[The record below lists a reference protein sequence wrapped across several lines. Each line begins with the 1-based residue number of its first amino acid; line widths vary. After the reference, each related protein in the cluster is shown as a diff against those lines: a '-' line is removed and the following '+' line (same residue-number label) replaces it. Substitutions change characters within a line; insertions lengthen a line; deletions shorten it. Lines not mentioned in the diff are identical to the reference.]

1 MIVLQAMATAPSGS
15 TLMWVL
21 FIALTLISMVV
32 SKNVERKFKKYAGIR
47 TEGGLTGCEVAERM
61 LRDHDIQNVKVC
73 MVKGTLTDHYNPTNR
88 TLNLSPDVYNGTSVA
103 AAAVAAHE
111 CGHAVQHNVGYA
123 PLGFRSALV
132 PVVSFTNV
140 GYAPLGFRSALVPVV
155 SFTSRYV
162 SWVLLAGLLLVKTF
176 PSLLLIGI
184 ALFALSTLFSVVTLP
199 VEINASARALQWI
212 RQRDITSAST
222 HRYAES
228 ALRSAAYTYVMAAVT
243 SLATLAYYVMIYLDR
258 K

>member
-1 MIVLQAMATAPSGS
+1 MLNIVLLQTMTSQQSGS
-15 TLMWVL
+15 SLMWVV
-21 FIALTLISMVV
+21 FIALTIISMIV
-32 SKNVERKFKKYAGIR
+32 SKNVERKFKKYSNIR
-47 TEGGLTGCEVAERM
+47 TEGGLTGREVAEHM
-61 LRDHDIQNVKVC
+61 LRDHDIHNVQVQ

-111 CGHAVQHNVGYA
+111 CGHAVQHAVGYA
-123 PLGFRSALV
+123 PLGLRSALV
-132 PVVSFTNV
+132 PIVSFA
-140 GYAPLGFRSALVPVV
+140 GRW
-155 SFTSRYV
+155 V
-162 SWVLLAGLLLVKTF
+162 SWVILAGLLLIKVF

-184 ALFALSTLFSVVTLP
+184 VLFALTTLFSVVTLP

-212 RQRDITSAST
+212 RQHDITTAAT
-222 HRYAES
+222 HQYAES
-228 ALRSAAYTYVMAAVT
+228 ALRAAAYTYVMAAVT

>member
-1 MIVLQAMATAPSGS
+1 MLNTILLQATAGAHAGT
-15 TLMWVL
+15 TLMWGVFIVL
-21 FIALTLISMVV
+21 TIVSMVV

-47 TEGGLTGCEVAERM
+47 TEGNLTGREVAELM
-61 LRDHDIQNVKVC
+61 LRDHDIHNVQVQ
-73 MVKGTLTDHYNPTNR
+73 MVKGTLTDHYNPANR

-111 CGHAVQHNVGYA
+111 CGHAVQHAVGYR
-123 PLGFRSALV
+123 PLGLRSALV
-132 PVVSFTNV
+132 PVVNFA
-140 GYAPLGFRSALVPVV
+140 GRW
-155 SFTSRYV
+155 V
-162 SWVLLAGLLLVKTF
+162 SWVLLAGLLLVKAF
-176 PSLLLIGI
+176 PTLLLVGIG
-184 ALFALSTLFSVVTLP
+184 LFAVSTLFSLVTLP

-212 RQRDITSAST
+212 QRRDITTADT

-243 SLATLAYYVMIYLDR
+243 SLATLAYYIMIYLGR

>member
-132 PVVSFTNV
+132 PVVSFT
-140 GYAPLGFRSALVPVV
+140 
-155 SFTSRYV
+155 SRYV